1 MNVLLLDGTGLA
13 YRSYF
18 AFVRNPLRTASGEE
32 TSLVF
37 AFVNTLLR
45 MLERYAP
52 GRAAV
57 VFDPP
62 GPTFRHDIDSH
73 YKEGR
78 PPMPEGMAKQLPRLR
93 QTLEAFKLPMLQVA
107 GFEADDV
114 MGTLARRFER
124 EDADVYLV
132 TGDKDFQ
139 QLLSR
144 RIRIVRL
151 LRSGGES
158 EVGPAELQTELGIAP
173 RQVVDYMALCGDSVD
188 NIRGVPGV
196 GAKTAQALIR
206 DHGSLD
212 SIYKN
217 LETIRGAVRR
227 KLEEGRENAMLA
239 RELLRIVTDVPL
251 ELEEQ
256 ALSWTQPD
264 WPRLRSILREL
275 EFFQLLRSLPS
286 ESIAVAQPQL
296 EVIGSVES
304 LERVVTALRER
315 EVVAL
320 HVEPTRDEA
329 GSPAVFGIAIAAD
342 AARSWVVPLAAPS
355 PQLQLGELALEATP
369 TLALGLELVGEHLA
383 PLLDDAGV
391 VKVGHD
397 LKTLLHRLEPAGITR
412 LQRGFDTMVAAYVLN
427 PARRSHAP
435 EALLSELLDQRLR
448 STAELFD
455 PKERARDLRSL
466 PRDEIMRHLGQHAT
480 AVWGLHQPLRE
491 QLAAERLVPLFD
503 DIEMP
508 LVDVLFDMERVGVK
522 VDVALLGELSQE
534 LEART
539 DALAEQIYAL
549 AGRRF
554 NIQSPR
560 QLGEVLFDELRLPHG
575 RRTKTGWST
584 DSDVLERLQS
594 EHELPR
600 CVLEFRQLAKLR
612 STWTEALPRL
622 VRARSGRIHTHFNQ
636 TVASTGRLSS
646 SDPNLQNIPIRTE
659 LGRRIR
665 TAFVADGADVRLL
678 SADYSQI
685 ELRIMAHLSQ
695 DRGLMQAF
703 RDGGDVHTLTAARIA
718 GRAPAEVTSP
728 ERAAAKT
735 VNFGVIY
742 GMGARGLSQQL
753 GIALDEAR
761 HFIDEYFATYPGV
774 RRYTQDAIQQAR
786 TQGFVTTLLG
796 RRLVLPDLQSGH
808 PGQRAAAE
816 RVAVN
821 APIQGS
827 AADLIKTAM
836 VRVHRRLRQREMRAR
851 MILQVHDELLFE
863 APQAELELLADIVRV
878 EMEGA
883 MQLSVPIVVDVGV
896 GRDWAEAH

>member
-52 GRAAV
+52 ERAAV

-62 GPTFRHDIDSH
+62 GRTFRHEIDSH

-78 PPMPEGMAKQLPRLR
+78 PPMPEGMAQQLPRLR
-93 QTLEAFKLPMLQVA
+93 QTLDAFKLPMLQVA

-114 MGTLARRFER
+114 MGTLARHFEQH
-124 EDADVYLV
+124 DADVYLV

-139 QLLSR
+139 QLLSQ

-158 EVGPAELQTELGIAP
+158 EVGPRELETELGIAP

-196 GAKTAQALIR
+196 GAKTAQALMR
-206 DHGSLD
+206 EHGSLD
-212 SIYKN
+212 SIYEN
-217 LETIRGAVRR
+217 LETIRGALRR

-251 ELEEQ
+251 ELKEQ
-256 ALSWTQPD
+256 ALEWTHPD
-264 WPRLRSILREL
+264 WPLLRSILREL

-286 ESIAVAQPQL
+286 ESVEVVQPQL
-296 EVIGSVES
+296 EVVDSVKS
-304 LERVVTALRER
+304 LERAVTALRER

-320 HVEPTRDEA
+320 HAEPTRDEA
-329 GSPAVFGIAIAAD
+329 GNATVFGIAIAAD

-355 PQLQLGELALEATP
+355 PQLQLGQLGLETAP
-369 TLALGLELVGEHLA
+369 SSALGLELVGKRLA
-383 PLLDDAGV
+383 PLLDDEGV

-397 LKTLLHRLEPAGITR
+397 LKTLLHRLEPGGITR
-412 LQRGFDTMVAAYVLN
+412 LHRGFDTMVAAYVLN
-427 PARRSHAP
+427 PARRQHGP
-435 EALLSELLDQRLR
+435 EALVSELLDQRLR

-455 PKERARDLRSL
+455 PKERTRDLRHL
-466 PRDEIMRHLGQHAT
+466 PRDEAMRHLGQHAT
-480 AVWGLHQPLRE
+480 AVWGLYQPLRE
-491 QLAAERLVPLFD
+491 QLTAEQLAPLFD
-503 DIEMP
+503 DVEMP
-508 LVDVLFDMERVGVK
+508 LFDVLFDMERVGVK

-534 LEART
+534 LETRT

-549 AGRRF
+549 ARRRF

-584 DSDVLERLQS
+584 DGDVLERLQS

-646 SDPNLQNIPIRTE
+646 SEPNLQNIPIRTD

-665 TAFVADGADVRLL
+665 TAFVADGADVSLL

-718 GRAPAEVTSP
+718 GRTPAAVTAQ

-774 RRYTQDAIQQAR
+774 RRYTQDAIQHAR
-786 TQGFVTTLLG
+786 SQGFVTTLLG

-836 VRVHRRLRQREMRAR
+836 VRVHRQLREREMRSR

-863 APQAELELLADIVRV
+863 APLVELEELEQIVRV